1 MRALFECAYT
11 YGWRMSELE
20 NLRVRQV
27 SLLARTIRLD
37 AGTTKND
44 EPRVV
49 KMTDTVYGLLR
60 QSIAS
65 KQPND
70 YVFTRQ
76 DAKAVRDFRQTW
88 TKVCCTAGLGL
99 MVCPDCGN
107 EASTKKRCPQ
117 CSTKWRRKDLKY
129 VGLIFHDL
137 RRTAIRNMVRAGIP
151 EKVAMQISGH
161 KTHSVF
167 NRYNIVSERDLED
180 AARKLDQR
188 QKETARMRTQSG
200 SAGTQSE
207 SDADPVKI
215 Q

>member
-1 MRALFECAYT
+1 
-11 YGWRMSELE
+11 MS
-20 NLRVRQV
+20 
-27 SLLARTIRLD
+27 
-37 AGTTKND
+37 
-44 EPRVV
+44 
-49 KMTDTVYGLLR
+49 
-60 QSIAS
+60 
-65 KQPND
+65 
-70 YVFTRQ
+70 
-76 DAKAVRDFRQTW
+76 
-88 TKVCCTAGLGL
+88 
-99 MVCPDCGN
+99 
-107 EASTKKRCPQ
+107 Q
-117 CSTKWRRKDLKY
+117 CSTKWKRKDLKY

-188 QKETARMRTQSG
+188 QRETAKMRIQSDA
-200 SAGTQSE
+200 AGIQSQ

>member
-1 MRALFECAYT
+1 
-11 YGWRMSELE
+11 
-20 NLRVRQV
+20 
-27 SLLARTIRLD
+27 
-37 AGTTKND
+37 
-44 EPRVV
+44 
-49 KMTDTVYGLLR
+49 MTDAVYGLLS
-60 QSIAS
+60 QCVAS

-70 YVFTRQ
+70 HVFTRT
-76 DAKAVRDFRQTW
+76 DATAVRDFRHTW
-88 TKVCCTAGLGL
+88 TKVCCAANLGL

-107 EASTKKRCPQ
+107 EASTNTRCSQ
-117 CSTKWRRKDLKY
+117 CSTKWKRKDLKY

-167 NRYNIVSERDLED
+167 NRYNIVNERDLED

-188 QKETARMRTQSG
+188 KKETEKMRNQSD
-200 SAGTQSE
+200 SAGIQGQ
-207 SDADPVKI
+207 SDADRVKI